1 MGKECGAWVSRR
13 LWGGG
18 NTSPL
23 KTTAWEAR
31 GTQVSLKNTSV
42 SLKSTPVS
50 LNSTPVSLNSFPV
63 SVTVSIY
70 IGGCSYLARLPRM
83 PRMPRWLVD
92 CTSPLRLS
100 DHLAVDWA
108 RA

>member
-31 GTQVSLKNTSV
+31 SAPMEKYLAFGHATLTPHVIGI
-42 SLKSTPVS
+42 TPVTYGPDS
-50 LNSTPVSLNSFPV
+50 ESQIMYLLFAM
-63 SVTVSIY
+63 
-70 IGGCSYLARLPRM
+70 SY
-83 PRMPRWLVD
+83 
-92 CTSPLRLS
+92 
-100 DHLAVDWA
+100 
-108 RA
+108 

>member
-31 GTQVSLKNTSV
+31 ECAALK
-42 SLKSTPVS
+42 KSKQ
-50 LNSTPVSLNSFPV
+50 
-63 SVTVSIY
+63 
-70 IGGCSYLARLPRM
+70 AE
-83 PRMPRWLVD
+83 
-92 CTSPLRLS
+92 
-100 DHLAVDWA
+100 
-108 RA
+108 

>member
-31 GTQVSLKNTSV
+31 TNGEIDGSH
-42 SLKSTPVS
+42 
-50 LNSTPVSLNSFPV
+50 
-63 SVTVSIY
+63 SIE
-70 IGGCSYLARLPRM
+70 
-83 PRMPRWLVD
+83 
-92 CTSPLRLS
+92 LS
-100 DHLAVDWA
+100 MFEDS
-108 RA
+108 